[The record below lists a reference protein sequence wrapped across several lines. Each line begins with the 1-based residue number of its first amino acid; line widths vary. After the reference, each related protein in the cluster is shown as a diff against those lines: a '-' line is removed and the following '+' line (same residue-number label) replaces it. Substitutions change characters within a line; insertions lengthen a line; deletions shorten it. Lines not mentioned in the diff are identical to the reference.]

1 MRKQRGPLH
10 RCDFCVVWSIGRGF
24 LAMGIDI
31 GAGASIVSLAPIP
44 QLDCLAQSEYRGRCL
59 VLWQL
64 DRSCF
69 AGIQRRSVP
78 F

>member
-1 MRKQRGPLH
+1 
-10 RCDFCVVWSIGRGF
+10 
-24 LAMGIDI
+24 MGIDI
-31 GAGASIVSLAPIP
+31 VAGASIVSLTPIP
-44 QLDCLAQSEYRGRCL
+44 QLDGLAQSEYRGRCL

-69 AGIQRRSVP
+69 AGMQRRSVP